1 MDSSLAGEPCEAPDM
16 VCVPR
21 VWGVQEQATSWCED
35 THPPYLCVLAHEV
48 VRKHERTTYT
58 REQAPNKAYI
68 HPGKYSVQ
76 LAKVVQKRRAP
87 LTPLTTNA
95 KVPRLCRCEE
105 LEKRVQ
111 LLEEE
116 LRKARVAL
124 NTPSNAPTER
134 SELTDFLTKADQRV
148 ASWMKASREANKRL
162 LDHERQQRRKA
173 DRIIAEREH
182 ELARLK
188 KKVPRESPL
197 PDSPLSRWGVT
208 SEPFYL
214 EDWRTVD
221 SCWTW
226 TCWLST
232 HLRILAESRHVIN

>member
-1 MDSSLAGEPCEAPDM
+1 MQLKYEAGRQCPACTEKGISEQTFSRYDAWIRQWRENHVKLLTWYVCPECEEYKSKRPHD
-16 VCVPR
+16 VR
-21 VWGVQEQATSWCED
+21 
-35 THPPYLCVLAHEV
+35 THILHIHACGDLAHEV

-58 REQAPNKAYI
+58 REQAPNKTYI

-105 LEKRVQ
+105 LEKRIQ

-116 LRKARVAL
+116 LRKTRVAL
-124 NTPSNAPTER
+124 NTPSNVPTER

-173 DRIIAEREH
+173 
-182 ELARLK
+182 
-188 KKVPRESPL
+188 VS
-197 PDSPLSRWGVT
+197 
-208 SEPFYL
+208 
-214 EDWRTVD
+214 
-221 SCWTW
+221 
-226 TCWLST
+226 WL
-232 HLRILAESRHVIN
+232 V